1 MSNPDGA
8 TQDDKTTN
16 TNEIG
21 SVQDSFEPN
30 VCQPAELTEADED
43 PAKIK
48 KTRNLPSG
56 RQAVIEAI
64 FAAST
69 TSAERL
75 FLKNSG
81 SPVVGVVRVP
91 DSAWVSIAESYIESS
106 LAKNWLTITRD
117 GKKRSHDKS
126 DVANDEV
133 STALSNG
140 CSVLGIAANT
150 DLLPATLIAG
160 ADQTICL
167 ERPNGKVV
175 EDAIRRF
182 TGTRLHVSVPDDI
195 VAGLDFFDLVAAF
208 RPKSKP
214 SAIVARL
221 QAASNA
227 RGVASTVYD
236 DVPALKTAV
245 EYGAARDWGLAL
257 AQDIRDYRA
266 GLIPW
271 SAIDRGAVLYSDP
284 GLGKSLFARILAA
297 ECRLPLVITSIAEIF
312 ATTNGNLDGCIKGI
326 RDVFTRASTLAPAIM
341 FVDELDALPSR
352 KTLSGR
358 NADWWLPVITDFLLQ
373 LDSAVSTQREGV
385 IVLGATN
392 YIDNIDYAI
401 LRPGRL
407 ERVIHIKPP
416 DLAGTVNILRFH
428 VRDSNFADADLID
441 IGRRIEGSTGAEIM
455 MLVRD
460 ARRLA
465 RQKQRKLSI
474 DDLWSVAV
482 PHDNDNPDHLFRKSI
497 HEAGHAVLAIA
508 LGVGILKK
516 VVVIRENDESGGRT
530 QVEWDSRFSPTRSQ
544 IEDHVTMML
553 AGRAAEKIIVGE
565 ESVAAGGSKHSDLA
579 KATRLIAGL
588 HASAGLGQSLLYL
601 ASLDEAR
608 EYMKFD
614 FELRR
619 HVEEHLQ
626 KLQQRAFQLVEKH
639 RTAIEAVAAVLRDRR
654 YLSGEAVRELFS
666 RTESTRLQEA
676 SQLFTN

>member
-1 MSNPDGA
+1 MSNPGEMN
-8 TQDDKTTN
+8 QDHKATN
-16 TNEIG
+16 TNETA
-21 SVQDSFEPN
+21 STETLPEQDN
-30 VCQPAELTEADED
+30 CQPSEPGETNEKL
-43 PAKIK
+43 AKIK
-48 KTRNLPSG
+48 KIRNRPSG
-56 RQAVIEAI
+56 RQALIEAT
-64 FAAST
+64 FASSL
-69 TSAERL
+69 TSAQRQ

-81 SPVVGVVRVP
+81 SPVVGVIRVP
-91 DSAWVSIAESYIESS
+91 GSAWVSIAESYIEIRF
-106 LAKNWLTITRD
+106 AKNWLIITRD
-117 GKKRSHDKS
+117 EKRRSHDKA

-167 ERPNGKVV
+167 ERPNGKIV

-182 TGTRLHVSVPDDI
+182 TGAHPHASISDGI
-195 VAGLDFFDLVAAF
+195 ISGLDFYDLVAAF

-221 QAASNA
+221 EAASNV
-227 RGVASTVYD
+227 RGDASTVYN
-236 DVPALKTAV
+236 DVPVLRTAV

-271 SAIDRGAVLYSDP
+271 SEIDRGAVLYSDP

-297 ECRLPLVITSIAEIF
+297 ECKLPLVITSIAEIF
-312 ATTNGNLDGCIKGI
+312 ATSSGNLDGYIKGI
-326 RDVFTRASTLAPAIM
+326 RDVFARASTLAPAIM
-341 FVDELDALPSR
+341 FIDELDALPSR
-352 KTLSGR
+352 EKLSGR
-358 NADWWLPVITDFLLQ
+358 NTDWWLPVITDFLLQ
-373 LDSAVSTQREGV
+373 LDSVVSHQREGV
-385 IVLGATN
+385 IVVGATN
-392 YIDNIDYAI
+392 YIDNIDYAL

-407 ERVIHIKPP
+407 ERVIHIKRP
-416 DLAGTVNILRFH
+416 DLAGTVNILQFH
-428 VRDSNFADADLID
+428 VRGSNFAEADLID

-455 MLVRD
+455 MLVRS

-465 RQKQRKLSI
+465 RQKQRKLAI

-482 PHDNDNPDHLFRKSI
+482 PYDNDSPGHLFRKSV

-508 LGVGILKK
+508 LRVGILKK
-516 VVVIRENDESGGRT
+516 VVVIGDNDESGGRT

-553 AGRAAEKIIVGE
+553 AGRAAEKIVIGE
-565 ESVAAGGSKHSDLA
+565 ESVAAGGSEHSDLA
-579 KATRLIAGL
+579 KATRLIAGF

-601 ASLDEAR
+601 ASLDDAL

-614 FELRR
+614 FELRH

-626 KLQQRAFQLVEKH
+626 DLQQRAFQLVEKH
-639 RTAIEAVAAVLRDRR
+639 RVAIETVAAVLRDRR
-654 YLSGEAVRELFS
+654 YLSGEAVRELFA
-666 RTESTRLQEA
+666 RAESARLQKA